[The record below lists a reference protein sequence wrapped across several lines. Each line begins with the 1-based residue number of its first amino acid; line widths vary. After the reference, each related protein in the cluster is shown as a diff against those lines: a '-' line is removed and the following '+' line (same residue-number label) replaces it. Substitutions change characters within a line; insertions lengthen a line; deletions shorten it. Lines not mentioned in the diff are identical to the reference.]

1 MTKVIHGDCIKE
13 MASIEENSIDLV
25 VTSPP
30 YNVGLDYDEYNDDLD
45 IKEYSDFIK
54 VVFSRIDKIMKDTG
68 RVCIN
73 HSLKNDGGII
83 DLPSLIKKK
92 ALDIGWDQRFE
103 IIWDKGQSE
112 SSSAWGSWRSPSSP
126 RPIFNHEYILI
137 FDVSDKKRNSETV
150 ISKNE
155 FMDLVKSVWKVKPKT
170 NSEHPA
176 AFPVEIPER
185 LIKLN
190 SYKGDT
196 VLDPFS
202 GSGSTLVACE
212 KLNRKGVGIEMS
224 KKYISLTKQRLLS
237 VDDGKEKNN
246 KNSVFSY

>member
-1 MTKVIHGDCIKE
+1 MTKIIHGDCVQE
-13 MASIEENSIDLV
+13 MENIEENSIDLV

-30 YNVGLDYDEYNDDLD
+30 YNVGLEYDEYDDDLD
-45 IKEYSDFIK
+45 IKEYSDFIE
-54 VVFSRIDKIMKDTG
+54 VVFSRIDEIMKDTG

-73 HSLKNDGGII
+73 HSLKNNNGIV

-92 ALDIGWDQRFE
+92 ALDVGWEQRFE

-137 FDVSDKKRNSETV
+137 FDISDKKRNSQKT
-150 ISKNE
+150 IPKNE

-170 NSEHPA
+170 NSKHPA

-212 KLNRKGVGIEMS
+212 KLNRKGIGIELS
-224 KKYISLTKQRLLS
+224 EKYISMTKQRILS
-237 VDDGKEKNN
+237 VDNGQNDN
-246 KNSVFSY
+246 KNSIFSY